1 MEKVIEFVQSKRSGY
16 VNTATALLAGLALL
30 AGTLTAALV
39 PASVHAQASTNTNT
53 VRDNSA
59 NSIIQGGALTP
70 QEFITKARA
79 NSPSDLQPIFSAY
92 GLTAAEYDRFLQTA
106 KMGTAY
112 KNGTVMVDGQVV
124 ATDARSLGRDK
135 KAYSTSRSIAGV
147 SGTQYYE
154 SRSQDVF
161 VPDSIPIMVM
171 FDERGQYEFGVLTA
185 CANPVRATPVRPQQ
199 RCEALQRTAVSGQ
212 ANTYDF
218 STRAS
223 AGNGS
228 TISRVVYD
236 FGDGTATET
245 RTSPTEAVRHSY
257 SQPGTYRAKVTVY
270 VMLPGGQESPV
281 TSTTCVSTVT
291 VRQPPQPVQPTAK
304 PAVFDCT
311 GLRSSRPANSTNNLQ
326 YTFTATV
333 TRQNAQLSYVDFDF
347 GDGITQRVTP
357 AQPTDTQ
364 ISATHTY
371 AQNGT
376 YTARATTYFTA
387 ADGATTQGTASVV
400 SSNNGQS
407 ASITTAGS
415 TTTTNGTTSAG
426 SDTCE
431 VQITT
436 EQPIAP
442 ASTVP
447 QAPTLPATGVGEF
460 IALFSAVSILSSIGY
475 YVYTK
480 RRFAQL

>member
-1 MEKVIEFVQSKRSGY
+1 MKTITRPTLSTSLYRS
-16 VNTATALLAGLALL
+16 VSSRATAAMLAGLTLMAGALTVVFNPTPVQ
-30 AGTLTAALV
+30 AQSAA
-39 PASVHAQASTNTNT
+39 

-70 QEFITKARA
+70 QEFIEKARA
-79 NSPSDLQPIFSAY
+79 NNPNDLQPIFSSY
-92 GLTAAEYDRFLQTA
+92 GLTPAEYDRFMQTA

-112 KNGTVMVDGQVV
+112 KDGRVVVDGQVV
-124 ATDARSLGRDK
+124 ATDARSIGREK
-135 KAYSTSRSIAGV
+135 KPYSTTRSIAGV

-154 SRSQDVF
+154 SRHQDVF
-161 VPDSIPIMVM
+161 VPDAIPIMVM
-171 FDERGQYEFGVLTA
+171 FDQRGQYEFGVLTA
-185 CANPVRATPVRPQQ
+185 CANPVRATPVRPVQ
-199 RCEALQRTAVSGQ
+199 RCDALQRTAVSGA

-218 STRAS
+218 STRAT

-236 FGDGTATET
+236 FGDGSATET
-245 RTSPTEAVRHSY
+245 RTNPTETVRHTY
-257 SQPGTYRAKVTVY
+257 SQPGTYQAKVTVY
-270 VMLPGGQESPV
+270 VTLPGGQESPV
-281 TSTTCVSTVT
+281 TSSTCVSTVT
-291 VRQPPQPVQPTAK
+291 VPKPVQPTAK
-304 PAVFDCT
+304 PAAVYNCT

-333 TRQNAQLSYVDFDF
+333 TRQNATLAYADFDF

-357 AQPTDTQ
+357 AQPTDTE

-387 ADGATTQGTASVV
+387 ANGTTTQGTTSVV
-400 SSNNGQS
+400 SSNNGQTS
-407 ASITTAGS
+407 SITTAGS
-415 TTTTNGTTSAG
+415 TTTTTGAASNG

-436 EQPIAP
+436 DQPVTP
-442 ASTVP
+442 VSTTP
-447 QAPTLPATGVGEF
+447 QAPVLPATGVGEF
-460 IALFSAVSILSSIGY
+460 IALFSAVSVIGSVGY
-475 YVYTK
+475 YIYTK
-480 RRFAQL
+480 RRLAQL